1 MAAVRVIRTERGS
14 KPIRRIA
21 YTDDDEGA
29 FLTDAGYVGT
39 GVVRSES
46 GRDWKPDFLSNGRMT
61 MFIAGVP
68 GAGKSYLAK
77 EMIKTLP
84 EGCDILLFTAL
95 SEDDGN
101 FTDLGKG
108 KKLWK
113 IRMEPEVLKK
123 MTLENIRKASKHPV
137 LLFDDVDKI
146 RDRNVANLMFAILDD
161 ALANGRGHKK
171 HDGDGD
177 IQVIAT
183 SHALNDWKKTK
194 YSLENSDYVA
204 VFPGS
209 TTYGQLERLFTKIGL
224 DKEICRNLANLSRQG
239 KFRSVIVHK
248 VAPMYVMYGDTI
260 QFL

>member
-1 MAAVRVIRTERGS
+1 MAVRVVRGS
-14 KPIRRIA
+14 KPDPLRRLA
-21 YTDDDEGA
+21 YTPDDENA
-29 FLTDAGYVGT
+29 FLTDVSGCVGAGEIVSSNG
-39 GVVRSES
+39 SH
-46 GRDWKPDFLSNGRMT
+46 WKPDFLSNGRLT

-77 EMIKTLP
+77 EMINSLP
-84 EGCDILLFTAL
+84 DNYDILLFTAL

-101 FTDLGKG
+101 FSDLAKG

-113 IRMEPEVLKK
+113 IRMEPENLKK
-123 MTLENIRKASKHPV
+123 MTLANIRAASKHPV

-146 RDRNVANLMFAILDD
+146 RDRTVSNLMFSILDD

-171 HDGDGD
+171 HNGEGD
-177 IQVIAT
+177 IHVIVT

-209 TTYGQLERLFTKIGL
+209 TTYGQLERLFSKIGL
-224 DKEICRNLANLSRQG
+224 DKDLCKEMSILGRQG

-248 VAPMYVMYGDTI
+248 VSPMYIIFGDTI
-260 QFL
+260 RFL